1 MIIEGLE
8 NTRLIY
14 KLYVSQFSINEQQTS
29 EMWNSTISFILEP
42 PEQNR
47 CESNKIWARSIWG
60 KLKREKKIHDK
71 KIKELNKWDIIYVF
85 RLEDINII
93 KMSVFPNLIYRLN

>member
-1 MIIEGLE
+1 
-8 NTRLIY
+8 
-14 KLYVSQFSINEQQTS
+14 
-29 EMWNSTISFILEP
+29 MWNSTISFILEP

-60 KLKREKKIHDK
+60 KLKREKIIHDK